1 MKKVEKGIWP
11 VTWIEYEVISVR
23 IVCEIEDLYDFNYED
38 SELAS
43 HAAAHQIGR
52 GNGNNGRNEGFIYRD
67 KIWISQVYD
76 YPFEQTVILPPP
88 P

>member
-1 MKKVEKGIWP
+1 LNPDKDLVQNSPRSGSKNGAH
-11 VTWIEYEVISVR
+11 R
-23 IVCEIEDLYDFNYED
+23 HLYDFNYED

-52 GNGNNGRNEGFIYRD
+52 GNGNNGRNEGFIYRY
-67 KIWISQVYD
+67 KIVIDHVYD
-76 YPFEQTVILPPP
+76 YPFEQTRILPPP